1 MFVFVSEAGN
11 KMKIATIALAAA
23 MLPAWAQEIKLPV
36 NLDALA
42 DKADEAVSVTMDK
55 SMLQLAARF
64 LNDRDDDEADVRKL
78 IAGLDGIYVR
88 SFEFKHEGE
97 YSMADVEAVRS
108 QFPSPAWGRLVGV
121 RSKRGDNVDV
131 YFKDGGNGQ
140 LGGIVV
146 IAAEPRELTIV
157 NIIGTLDP
165 QRLVDLGGEF
175 GIPRFERSRTH
186 KEAR

>member
-1 MFVFVSEAGN
+1 
-11 KMKIATIALAAA
+11 MKIATIALAAA
-23 MLPAWAQEIKLPV
+23 LLPACVQQVTWAQEIKLPV

-42 DKADEAVSVTMDK
+42 DKADNAVTVTMDK

-64 LNDRDDDEADVRKL
+64 LHDKDDIDNDLEDIRKL
-78 IAGLDGIYVR
+78 VAGLDGVYVR
-88 SFEFKHEGE
+88 SFEFQHEGE

-108 QFPSPAWGRLVGV
+108 QLQSAPWGRLVGV
-121 RSKRGDNVDV
+121 RSKHGDNVDV

-146 IAAEPRELTIV
+146 IDAEPRELTIV

-165 QRLVDLGGEF
+165 KRLVDLGGEF
-175 GIPRFERSRTH
+175 GIPRFERSGAWRV
-186 KEAR
+186 AR

>member
-1 MFVFVSEAGN
+1 
-11 KMKIATIALAAA
+11 MKIATIAIAAA

-55 SMLQLAARF
+55 SMLQFASKF
-64 LNDRDDDEADVRKL
+64 LHDKDDDEADVRKL
-78 IAGLDGIYVR
+78 IAGLEGIYVR
-88 SFEFKHEGE
+88 SFEFRNEGE
-97 YSMADVEAVRS
+97 YNMADVEAVRS
-108 QFPSPAWGRLVGV
+108 QLQSPPWGRLVGV
-121 RSKRGDNVDV
+121 RSKHGDNVDV
-131 YFKDGGNGQ
+131 YFKDGGNGHV
-140 LGGIVV
+140 GGIVV

-165 QRLVDLGGEF
+165 EKLVDLGGEF

-186 KEAR
+186 REAR

>member
-1 MFVFVSEAGN
+1 
-11 KMKIATIALAAA
+11 MKIATIALAAA

-42 DKADEAVSVTMDK
+42 DKADNAVTVTMDK
-55 SMLQLAARF
+55 SMLQFAAKF
-64 LNDRDDDEADVRKL
+64 IDDKDDHDADVRKL
-78 IAGLDGIYVR
+78 VAGLEGIYVR
-88 SFEFKHEGE
+88 SFEFRHEGE

-108 QFPSPAWGRLVGV
+108 QLQSPPWGRLVGV
-121 RSKRGDNVDV
+121 RSKHGENVDV
-131 YFKDGGNGQ
+131 YFKDGGSGK

-165 QRLVDLGGEF
+165 QRLADLGGEF
-175 GIPRFERSRTH
+175 GIPRFERSGAWR
-186 KEAR
+186 EAR

>member
-1 MFVFVSEAGN
+1 MR
-11 KMKIATIALAAA
+11 IAMIALAAA
-23 MLPAWAQEIKLPV
+23 MLPAWAQEIRLPV

-64 LNDRDDDEADVRKL
+64 LHDKDDEEADVRKL
-78 IAGLDGIYVR
+78 IAGLDSIYVR
-88 SFEFKHEGE
+88 SFEFRRENE

-108 QFPSPAWGRLVGV
+108 QLQSPPWGRLVGV
-121 RSKRGDNVDV
+121 RSKHGDNVDV

-146 IAAEPRELTIV
+146 IDAEPRELTIV

-165 QRLVDLGGEF
+165 ERLVDLGGEC

-186 KEAR
+186 REPR